1 MNLSSYSELIFFSH
15 SKQNKSIKLSDLVS
29 NQIGLVSDLKKN
41 EQAITHINV

>member
-1 MNLSSYSELIFFSH
+1 MNLSSYSELIFLVIPSRT
-15 SKQNKSIKLSDLVS
+15 KSIKLSDLVP